1 MQRQVEN
8 ALQVCS
14 NIIFRLKVFE
24 DTDKS
29 SKDHPTVVEQRA
41 CLVELAWSPVL
52 YLFS

>member
-1 MQRQVEN
+1 MLV
-8 ALQVCS
+8 AD

-41 CLVELAWSPVL
+41 FCIRANFALNNCRASGGLL
-52 YLFS
+52 